1 MLQFPGSHPSLGTTE
16 GGGCAHLQ
24 NHRAPKS
31 TLVLA
36 PGTAFP
42 IAGSD
47 TARNQ
52 RAHVHTPSH
61 THTRAHTD
69 FLASVAITHPGNA
82 TKGAK
87 YLLSASCCDVHFILR

>member
-1 MLQFPGSHPSLGTTE
+1 MLQFPSSNPSLGTTGE
-16 GGGCAHLQ
+16 QGCARLQ
-24 NHRAPKS
+24 NLRGLNS

-36 PGTAFP
+36 PCAAFP

-52 RAHVHTPSH
+52 RAHAHTPSH

-69 FLASVAITHPGNA
+69 FLASVVITHPGNA
-82 TKGAK
+82 TEGAK